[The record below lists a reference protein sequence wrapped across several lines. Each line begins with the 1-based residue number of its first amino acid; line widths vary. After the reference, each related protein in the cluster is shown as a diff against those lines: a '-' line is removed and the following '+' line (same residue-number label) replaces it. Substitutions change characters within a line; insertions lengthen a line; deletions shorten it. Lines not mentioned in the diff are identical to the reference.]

1 MKKVLIVLAILMVTG
16 TLKAQEKRVITVP
29 RPQVKE
35 LPKGFGVP
43 IQRPQGFGKQ
53 QWQKPQQAKP
63 PVQRNHTHGR
73 IIIGQPMYY
82 PYYRNYSWVRN
93 NHNFHPHWC
102 GCGMCCPPVI
112 IQPQPVPVYPMPFGG
127 FYFQFRF

>member
-16 TLKAQEKRVITVP
+16 TLEAQEKRVITVP
-29 RPQVKE
+29 KPQAKE

-43 IQRPQGFGKQ
+43 IQRPQHPIQ
-53 QWQKPQQAKP
+53 Q
-63 PVQRNHTHGR
+63 RHTQGR